1 MNKAMLPR
9 MLWQRVRVWPLPR
22 RVRTDGL
29 VLPTYRPRR
38 RKTH

>member
-1 MNKAMLPR
+1 MNQAMLAR
-9 MLWQRVRVWPLPR
+9 MLSQGVRVWPLPR

-29 VLPTYRPRR
+29 VLPTYRPHR